1 MEKREAMTRLER
13 ILRKHA
19 EQRRATALL
28 RAATAVDRLQ
38 NMGIKVQ
45 IIGSLAEGRFQAH
58 SDVDFLIER
67 LADPGQRYTLESV
80 VEDVLQDIPFDV
92 VYADEVRWSEVE

>member
-1 MEKREAMTRLER
+1 MEKMEAMTRLER
-13 ILRKHA
+13 ILRKQA

-45 IIGSLAEGRFQAH
+45 IIGSLAESRFQAH

-67 LADPGQRYTLESV
+67 LADPSRRYTLEDI

-92 VYADEVRWSEVE
+92 VYADEVRWSDR